1 MTGAEHRALRE
12 QLGAYALGQLTGE
25 EPRAIQAHLQTCA
38 DCRAEVDAL
47 VPVAAALRTVD
58 PDWLEE
64 TPPAPPPLS
73 PAVLREV
80 RSGRR
85 GSTAPEVGRSRRALL
100 LTAAAGVAT
109 VAAAGGIGYRVG
121 AGTTA
126 LPPVGEPAPV
136 RAMTPQ
142 IRATANL
149 VAHTWGME
157 VKLTATGFAPGEAYR
172 VSVTD
177 RAGRTVSAG
186 EFIGTGDTEMRC
198 NLNSSVLRPDAMS
211 VQVHDPA
218 GNVVLAAIL
227 H

>member
-25 EPRAIQAHLQTCA
+25 ESRAVQAHLQTCA

-121 AGTTA
+121 AGTMT
-126 LPPVGEPAPV
+126 PPVGEPTSV

-177 RAGRTVSAG
+177 RAGRTVNAG
-186 EFIGTGDTEMRC
+186 EFIGTGDAEMRC
-198 NLNSSVLRPDAMS
+198 NLNSSVLRADAAS
-211 VQVHDPA
+211 FQVRDPA
-218 GNVVLAAIL
+218 GDVVLTAAL
-227 H
+227 